1 MKCTL
6 DATHAASRTCASLP
20 QAYRRRRPS
29 AELLLHLAI
38 SDGVL
43 SQGVSEE
50 FIDLTR
56 TLYTGLHARLKVNGH
71 VGHAFSISNGLR
83 QGAPSSCPYFL
94 LVQEVF
100 IRDLQADK
108 SFEGVQIPGPGGV
121 GTEELRVRAY
131 ADDTKLFLR
140 SLRDAEGLQRAVRR
154 WEAASGQIISAE
166 KTIIVLLGEELT
178 TRVPR
183 GVAYKRLVR
192 YGIDDGDKSI
202 GIVPGTPTQVG
213 KQWREMLR
221 NIQQMAADATA
232 GRRLAGNASTLAQ
245 CALVGQKGA

>member
-1 MKCTL
+1 M
-6 DATHAASRTCASLP
+6 
-20 QAYRRRRPS
+20 
-29 AELLLHLAI
+29 
-38 SDGVL
+38 
-43 SQGVSEE
+43 
-50 FIDLTR
+50 
-56 TLYTGLHARLKVNGH
+56 
-71 VGHAFSISNGLR
+71 
-83 QGAPSSCPYFL
+83 
-94 LVQEVF
+94 
-100 IRDLQADK
+100 
-108 SFEGVQIPGPGGV
+108 
-121 GTEELRVRAY
+121 RAY

-166 KTIIVLLGEELT
+166 KTTIVLLGEELT
-178 TRVPR
+178 ARVPR

-232 GRRLAGNASTLAQ
+232 GRRLAGNVYARSALA
-245 CALVGQKGA
+245 KGAFVSKVLHTFSVHKRHRRLRART